1 MPTRRIRNLFFAAT
15 AASLVC
21 ASGAIAQADQTAAEA
36 EAAKFYIVDCLL
48 PGQVRRLGNTTYMT
62 PRRPIRT
69 TAQDCAIRGG
79 EYTEWDRAD
88 YQSALTVWLDAAST
102 GDAQAMNYVGEIFE
116 QGLGRA
122 PDFVMAKYW
131 YERAVAADFKPAMVN
146 LASLYDTGRGVERDP
161 VAAINLYRRA
171 WGIPEGESLLTRA
184 DQDQAL
190 QDTEAALLEVQQEN
204 ERLAQAASTFQAA
217 LADQAA
223 RSNALVARAEAAE
236 AERDSLAA
244 LIEDNPVNV
253 SGEVLPMVTSLGNAS
268 QTTAA
273 GRNYG
278 RYYALVI
285 GNSQHQFLSEL
296 STAKN
301 DARRVSELLV
311 ERYGFEVTRI
321 DNADNISVLAA
332 LNQFHEALG
341 PDDNLLIY
349 YAGYGNERRD
359 EQMQIGYWLPVNA
372 QRPPID
378 TYWVP
383 VGQIGAHLARLPARR
398 VLVIADSSFAG
409 LLADTPTFFLAVS
422 PDLFTS
428 DRYLSIRHENRSR
441 LLISSGQDYPVT
453 DQSGAQSIF
462 ADAVLDAL
470 GQNEQILPAPALFLA
485 IRENLDPGALDLQFK
500 AIKGAGDAVG
510 DFYFVPRP

>member
-1 MPTRRIRNLFFAAT
+1 MPKEWNRSVLVAALAVGIVIT
-15 AASLVC
+15 LRPQAEQQSAA
-21 ASGAIAQADQTAAEA
+21 DA

-48 PGQVRRLGNTTYMT
+48 PGQVRRVGNTTYMT

-116 QGLGRA
+116 QGLGRD
-122 PDFVMAKYW
+122 PDYVMAKYW
-131 YERAVAADFKPAMVN
+131 YERAVAANFKPAMVN
-146 LASLYDTGRGVERDP
+146 LASLYDTGRGVNRDA
-161 VAAINLYRRA
+161 VMAINLYRQA
-171 WGIPEGESLLTRA
+171 WDIPEDEALLTQASSDAASAETASALAAVRA
-184 DQDQAL
+184 ENEQLVAAAAAAREAL
-190 QDTEAALLEVQQEN
+190 QSESDRA
-204 ERLAQAASTFQAA
+204 AA
-217 LADQAA
+217 LA
-223 RSNALVARAEAAE
+223 LRAESAE
-236 AERDSLAA
+236 AERDSLAVRF
-244 LIEDNPVNV
+244 EDTPIN
-253 SGEVLPMVTSLGNAS
+253 SAGEVVPFVASLGSAS
-268 QTTAA
+268 PVSQA
-273 GRNYG
+273 GRDYG
-278 RYYALVI
+278 RYFALVI
-285 GNSQHQFLSEL
+285 GNSEHQFLSEL
-296 STAKN
+296 SSAKN
-301 DARRVSELLV
+301 DARRVSEVLV

-332 LNQFHEALG
+332 LNQLHETLG
-341 PDDNLLIY
+341 PNDNLLIY
-349 YAGYGNERRD
+349 YAGYGNERTD

-398 VLVIADSSFAG
+398 VLVIADSSFSG

-428 DRYLSIRHENRSR
+428 ERYLDIRHENRSR
-441 LLISSGQDYPVT
+441 LLISSGQDYPLS
-453 DQSGAQSIF
+453 DQSGDQSVF
-462 ADAVLDAL
+462 ADAVLEAL
-470 GQNEQILPAPALFLA
+470 EENDTILPAPALFLA
-485 IRENLDPGALDLQFK
+485 VREQLDAGTLDVQFK

-510 DFYFVPRP
+510 DFYFVPL

>member
-1 MPTRRIRNLFFAAT
+1 MPRGWNRAALVAALAVGIATTLRPFAEQQS
-15 AASLVC
+15 AA
-21 ASGAIAQADQTAAEA
+21 DA

-48 PGQVRRLGNTTYMT
+48 PGQVRRVGNTTYMT

-116 QGLGRA
+116 QGLGRD
-122 PDFVMAKYW
+122 PDYVMAKYW

-146 LASLYDTGRGVERDP
+146 LAGLYDTGRGVDRDA
-161 VAAINLYRRA
+161 VMAINLYRQA
-171 WGIPEGESLLTRA
+171 WGIPDGEALLTQADSDAASAETESALAAVRA
-184 DQDQAL
+184 ENEQLAAAAEAAREAL
-190 QDTEAALLEVQQEN
+190 QSESDRAAAL
-204 ERLAQAASTFQAA
+204 T
-217 LADQAA
+217 
-223 RSNALVARAEAAE
+223 ARAESAE

-244 LIEDNPVNV
+244 RFEDAPINAA
-253 SGEVLPMVTSLGNAS
+253 GEVLPVIASLGDAS
-268 QTTAA
+268 PVLQS
-273 GRNYG
+273 GRDYG
-278 RYYALVI
+278 RYFALVI
-285 GNSQHQFLSEL
+285 GNSEHQFLSEL
-296 STAKN
+296 SSAKN
-301 DARRVSELLV
+301 DARRVSEVLV
-311 ERYGFEVTRI
+311 DRYGFEVTRI

-332 LNQFHEALG
+332 LNQFHETLG
-341 PDDNLLIY
+341 PNDNLLIY
-349 YAGYGNERRD
+349 YAGYGNERTD

-398 VLVIADSSFAG
+398 VLVIADSSFSG

-428 DRYLSIRHENRSR
+428 ERYLDIRHENRSR
-441 LLISSGQDYPVT
+441 LLISSGQDYPLS
-453 DQSGAQSIF
+453 DQSGDQSIF

-470 GQNEQILPAPALFLA
+470 EENDTILPAPALFLA
-485 IRENLDPGALDLQFK
+485 VRDQLDPGTLDVQFK

>member
-1 MPTRRIRNLFFAAT
+1 MPKGWKRAVMVAALAVGIATTLRPFAEQQS
-15 AASLVC
+15 AA
-21 ASGAIAQADQTAAEA
+21 DA

-48 PGQVRRLGNTTYMT
+48 PGQVRRVGNTTYMT

-116 QGLGRA
+116 QGLGRD
-122 PDFVMAKYW
+122 PDYVMAKYW

-146 LASLYDTGRGVERDP
+146 LAGLYDTGRGVDRDA
-161 VAAINLYRRA
+161 VMAINLYRQA
-171 WGIPEGESLLTRA
+171 WGIPEGEGLLTQADSDAASAETELALEAVRA
-184 DQDQAL
+184 ENEQLAAAAEAAREAL
-190 QDTEAALLEVQQEN
+190 QSESDRA
-204 ERLAQAASTFQAA
+204 AA
-217 LADQAA
+217 LA
-223 RSNALVARAEAAE
+223 ARAESAE

-244 LIEDNPVNV
+244 RFEDAPINAA
-253 SGEVLPMVTSLGNAS
+253 GEVLPVVASLGNAS
-268 QTTAA
+268 PVSQS
-273 GRNYG
+273 GRDYG
-278 RYYALVI
+278 RYFALVI
-285 GNSQHQFLSEL
+285 GNSEHQFLSEL
-296 STAKN
+296 SSAKN
-301 DARRVSELLV
+301 DARRVSEVLV
-311 ERYGFEVTRI
+311 DRYGFEVTRI

-332 LNQFHEALG
+332 LNQFHETLG
-341 PDDNLLIY
+341 PNDNLLIY
-349 YAGYGNERRD
+349 YAGYGNERTD

-398 VLVIADSSFAG
+398 VLVIADSSFSG

-428 DRYLSIRHENRSR
+428 ERYLDIRHDNRSR
-441 LLISSGQDYPVT
+441 LLISSGQDYPLS
-453 DQSGAQSIF
+453 DQSGDQSIF

-470 GQNEQILPAPALFLA
+470 EENDTILPAPALFLA
-485 IRENLDPGALDLQFK
+485 VRDQLDPGTLDVQFK

>member
-1 MPTRRIRNLFFAAT
+1 MPKGWNRAALVAVLAVGIVT
-15 AASLVC
+15 TLRPLAEQQSAA
-21 ASGAIAQADQTAAEA
+21 DA

-48 PGQVRRLGNTTYMT
+48 PGQVRRVGNTTYMT

-116 QGLGRA
+116 QGLGRD
-122 PDFVMAKYW
+122 PDYVMAKYW

-146 LASLYDTGRGVERDP
+146 LASLYDTGRGVDRDA
-161 VAAINLYRRA
+161 VMAINLYRQA
-171 WGIPEGESLLTRA
+171 WGIPEGEALLTQTVSDAASAEAESALAAVRA
-184 DQDQAL
+184 ENEQLVAAAEAAREAL
-190 QDTEAALLEVQQEN
+190 QSESD
-204 ERLAQAASTFQAA
+204 RASA
-217 LADQAA
+217 LA
-223 RSNALVARAEAAE
+223 ARAENAE

-244 LIEDNPVNV
+244 RFEDAPVNAA
-253 SGEVLPMVTSLGNAS
+253 GEVLPVVSSLGSAS
-268 QTTAA
+268 PVSQSD
-273 GRNYG
+273 RDYG
-278 RYYALVI
+278 RYFALVI
-285 GNSQHQFLSEL
+285 GNSEHQFLSEL
-296 STAKN
+296 SSAKN
-301 DARRVSELLV
+301 DARRVSEVLV
-311 ERYGFEVTRI
+311 DRYGFEVTRI

-332 LNQFHEALG
+332 LNQLHETLG
-341 PDDNLLIY
+341 PNDNLLIY
-349 YAGYGNERRD
+349 YAGYGNERTD

-398 VLVIADSSFAG
+398 VLVIADSSFSG

-428 DRYLSIRHENRSR
+428 ERYLDIRHDNRSR
-441 LLISSGQDYPVT
+441 LLISSGQDYPLP
-453 DQSGAQSIF
+453 DQSGDQSIF

-470 GQNEQILPAPALFLA
+470 EENDAILPAPALFLA
-485 IRENLDPGALDLQFK
+485 VRDQLDPGTLDVQFK

-510 DFYFVPRP
+510 DFYFVPRK

>member
-1 MPTRRIRNLFFAAT
+1 MPTGRIR
-15 AASLVC
+15 SV
-21 ASGAIAQADQTAAEA
+21 IAVTLLAVAVTHLQPVAEEQTAAEA
-36 EAAKFYIVDCLL
+36 EAEKFYIVDCLL
-48 PGQVRRLGNTTYMT
+48 LGQVRRLGNTTYMT

-122 PDFVMAKYW
+122 PDYTMAKYW
-131 YERAVAADFKPAMVN
+131 YERAVDADFKPAMVN
-146 LASLYDTGRGVERDP
+146 LAGLYDSGRGVERDP
-161 VAAINLYRRA
+161 LVAINLYRQA
-171 WGIPEGESLLTRA
+171 WGIPETEVLLTQTQAEGVTA
-184 DQDQAL
+184 DS
-190 QDTEAALLEVQQEN
+190 EAALAAVQAEN
-204 ERLAQAASTFQAA
+204 ARLIAAAEAAESALREQAERSQA
-217 LADQAA
+217 LAA
-223 RSNALVARAEAAE
+223 RVESAE
-236 AERDSLAA
+236 AERDSLVARLENA
-244 LIEDNPVNV
+244 PVNAA
-253 SGEVLPMVTSLGNAS
+253 GEVLPMVASLGNAS
-268 QTTAA
+268 PISSA

-278 RYYALVI
+278 RYFALVI
-285 GNSQHQFLSEL
+285 GNSEHQFLSEL

-301 DARRVSELLV
+301 DARRVSEMLV

-332 LNQFHEALG
+332 LNQLHDALG

-349 YAGYGNERRD
+349 YAGYGNERTD

-398 VLVIADSSFAG
+398 VLVIADSSFSG

-441 LLISSGQDYPVT
+441 LLISSGQDYPVS
-453 DQSGAQSIF
+453 DQSGDQSIF
-462 ADAVLDAL
+462 ADAVLGAL
-470 GQNEQILPAPALFLA
+470 EENDRVLPAPALFLA
-485 IRENLDPGALDLQFK
+485 IRDQLDPGALDVQFK

>member
-1 MPTRRIRNLFFAAT
+1 MPRGWTR
-15 AASLVC
+15 SLWMV
-21 ASGAIAQADQTAAEA
+21 AIGVALAITLRPLAEEQTAAEA

-48 PGQVRRLGNTTYMT
+48 PGQVRRVGNRTYMT

-122 PDFVMAKYW
+122 PDYVMAKYW
-131 YERAVAADFKPAMVN
+131 YERAVAAEFKPAMVN
-146 LASLYDTGRGVERDP
+146 LAGLYDSGRGVSRDP
-161 VAAINLYRRA
+161 VMAINLYRQA
-171 WGIPEGESLLTRA
+171 WGIPEGEALLT
-184 DQDQAL
+184 QAESDAASV
-190 QDTEAALLEVQQEN
+190 DTEAALAAVQAEN
-204 ERLAQAASTFQAA
+204 AQLAAAAA
-217 LADQAA
+217 TAREALLSEQTRAAELA
-223 RSNALVARAEAAE
+223 ARAESAE

-244 LIEDNPVNV
+244 RFEDAPVNV
-253 SGEVLPMVTSLGNAS
+253 SGEVLPVVASLG
-268 QTTAA
+268 TATSVSTG
-273 GRNYG
+273 GRDYG
-278 RYYALVI
+278 RYFALVI
-285 GNSQHQFLSEL
+285 GNSEHQFLSEL
-296 STAKN
+296 SSAKN
-301 DARRVSELLV
+301 DARRVSRVLAD
-311 ERYGFEVTRI
+311 RYGFEVTRI

-332 LNQFHEALG
+332 LNQLHDELG
-341 PDDNLLIY
+341 PEDNLLIY
-349 YAGYGNERRD
+349 YAGYGNERTD

-383 VGQIGAHLARLPARR
+383 VGQIGAHLARLPAQR
-398 VLVIADSSFAG
+398 VLVIADSSFSG

-428 DRYLSIRHENRSR
+428 DRYLAIRHENRSR
-441 LLISSGQDYPVT
+441 LLISSGQDYPVS
-453 DQSGAQSIF
+453 DQSGDQSIF
-462 ADAVLDAL
+462 ADAVLRAL
-470 GQNEQILPAPALFLA
+470 EENKEVLPAPALFLA
-485 IRENLDPGALDLQFK
+485 IREQLDPGALDVQFK

-510 DFYFVPRP
+510 DFYFVPRS

>member
-1 MPTRRIRNLFFAAT
+1 MPIGWNRTIVFSAALTTLIAFA
-15 AASLVC
+15 L
-21 ASGAIAQADQTAAEA
+21 GLKAQDQTAADA

-48 PGQVRRLGNTTYMT
+48 PGQVRRLGNSTYMT

-88 YQSALTVWLDAAST
+88 YQSALKVWLDAAST

-122 PDFVMAKYW
+122 PDYVMAKYW
-131 YERAVAADFKPAMVN
+131 YERAVAADFKPAMMN
-146 LASLYDTGRGVERDP
+146 LAGLYDTGRGVDRDP
-161 VAAINLYRRA
+161 VKAINLYRQA
-171 WGIPEGESLLTRA
+171 WDIPADEALLTQAESAAANA
-184 DQDQAL
+184 DAESALAAVQA
-190 QDTEAALLEVQQEN
+190 EN
-204 ERLAQAASTFQAA
+204 EQLAAAADAARRELQLEADRAAA
-217 LADQAA
+217 LAT
-223 RSNALVARAEAAE
+223 RAEAAE

-244 LIEDNPVNV
+244 RLDASPVNAI
-253 SGEVLPMVTSLGNAS
+253 GEVLPVVASLGKAS
-268 QTTAA
+268 PVSTS
-273 GRNYG
+273 GRDYG
-278 RYYALVI
+278 RYFALVI
-285 GNSQHQFLSEL
+285 GNSEHQFLSQL
-296 STAKN
+296 SSAKN
-301 DARRVSELLV
+301 DARRVSEVLA

-332 LNQFHEALG
+332 LNRLHESLG

-349 YAGYGNERRD
+349 YAGYGNERTD

-398 VLVIADSSFAG
+398 VLVIADSSFSG
-409 LLADTPTFFLAVS
+409 LLADTPTFFLAVA
-422 PDLFTS
+422 PELFTS
-428 DRYLSIRHENRSR
+428 DRYLAIRHENRSR
-441 LLISSGQDYPVT
+441 LLISSGQDYPVS
-453 DQSGAQSIF
+453 DQSGDRSIF
-462 ADAVLDAL
+462 ADAVLEAL
-470 GQNEQILPAPALFLA
+470 EQNNAILPAPALFLA
-485 IRENLDPGALDLQFK
+485 IREQLDPGALDVQFK

-510 DFYFVPRP
+510 DFYFVPRS

>member
-1 MPTRRIRNLFFAAT
+1 MPQGWNRALLMVALSLTAT
-15 AASLVC
+15 INFKPLAEEQS
-21 ASGAIAQADQTAAEA
+21 AAEA

-79 EYTEWDRAD
+79 EYTQWDRAN

-122 PDFVMAKYW
+122 SDYVMAKYW

-146 LASLYDTGRGVERDP
+146 LASLYDTGRGVGRDP
-161 VAAINLYRRA
+161 VMAINLYRQA
-171 WGIPEGESLLTRA
+171 WGIPDGEALLTQAESIAAAA
-184 DQDQAL
+184 D
-190 QDTEAALLEVQQEN
+190 T
-204 ERLAQAASTFQAA
+204 QAA
-217 LADQAA
+217 LAAVQAE
-223 RSNALVARAEAAE
+223 NAQLAAAADATRQALQSETDRAAAMASRAEAAE
-236 AERDSLAA
+236 ADRDSLAA
-244 LIEDNPVNV
+244 RIEDSPVNV
-253 SGEVLPMVTSLGNAS
+253 SGEVLPVMASLGNAGPVS
-268 QTTAA
+268 SD
-273 GRNYG
+273 GRDYG
-278 RYYALVI
+278 RYFALVI
-285 GNSQHQFLSEL
+285 GNSEHQFLTEL
-296 STAKN
+296 SSAKN
-301 DARRVSELLV
+301 DARRVSEVLV
-311 ERYGFEVTRI
+311 ERYGFQVTRI

-332 LNQFHEALG
+332 LNQLHEELG

-349 YAGYGNERRD
+349 YAGYGNERTD

-398 VLVIADSSFAG
+398 VLVIADSSFSG

-422 PDLFTS
+422 PELFTS
-428 DRYLSIRHENRSR
+428 DRYLAIRHENRSR
-441 LLISSGQDYPVT
+441 LLISSGQDFPIS
-453 DQSGAQSIF
+453 DQSGDQSIF
-462 ADAVLDAL
+462 ADAVLEAL
-470 GQNEQILPAPALFLA
+470 EGNNEILPAPALFLA
-485 IRENLDPGALDLQFK
+485 IREQLDPGALDVQFK

-510 DFYFVPRP
+510 DFYFVPH

>member
-1 MPTRRIRNLFFAAT
+1 MPKGWNRAVLVAALAVGIVT
-15 AASLVC
+15 TLRPLAEQQSAA
-21 ASGAIAQADQTAAEA
+21 DA

-48 PGQVRRLGNTTYMT
+48 PGQVRRVGNTTYMT

-116 QGLGRA
+116 QGLGRD
-122 PDFVMAKYW
+122 PDYVMAKYW

-146 LASLYDTGRGVERDP
+146 LASLYDTGRGVDRDA
-161 VAAINLYRRA
+161 VMAINLYRQA
-171 WGIPEGESLLTRA
+171 WGIPEGEALLTQTVADAASAEAGSALAAVRA
-184 DQDQAL
+184 ENEQLVAAAEAAREAL
-190 QDTEAALLEVQQEN
+190 QSESD
-204 ERLAQAASTFQAA
+204 RASA
-217 LADQAA
+217 LA
-223 RSNALVARAEAAE
+223 ARAENAE

-244 LIEDNPVNV
+244 RFEDAPVNAA
-253 SGEVLPMVTSLGNAS
+253 GEVLPVVASLGSAS
-268 QTTAA
+268 PVSQS
-273 GRNYG
+273 GRDYG
-278 RYYALVI
+278 RYFALVI
-285 GNSQHQFLSEL
+285 GNSEHQFLSEL
-296 STAKN
+296 SSAKN
-301 DARRVSELLV
+301 DARRVSEVLV
-311 ERYGFEVTRI
+311 DRYGFEVTRI

-332 LNQFHEALG
+332 LNQLHETLG
-341 PDDNLLIY
+341 PNDNLLIY
-349 YAGYGNERRD
+349 YAGYGNERTD

-398 VLVIADSSFAG
+398 VLVIADSSFSG

-428 DRYLSIRHENRSR
+428 ERYLDIRHENRSR
-441 LLISSGQDYPVT
+441 LLISSGQDYPLP
-453 DQSGAQSIF
+453 DQSGDQSIF

-470 GQNEQILPAPALFLA
+470 EGNDAILPAPALFLA
-485 IRENLDPGALDLQFK
+485 VREQLDPSTLDVQFK

-510 DFYFVPRP
+510 DFYFVPRK